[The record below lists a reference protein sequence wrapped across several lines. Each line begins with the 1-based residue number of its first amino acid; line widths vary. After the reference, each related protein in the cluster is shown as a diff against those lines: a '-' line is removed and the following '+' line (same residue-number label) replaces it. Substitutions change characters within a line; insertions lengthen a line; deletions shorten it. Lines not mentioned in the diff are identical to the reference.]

1 MSKILSPLKVGVLFI
16 AALGAFAIYVW
27 ETADSPLK
35 GGGGYT
41 IHADFDD
48 ATGLVSGGMVKLA
61 GINIGEIDSIKL
73 VDNKARITILIRE
86 DVELRTDAAAGKRQE
101 TLLGMTSIELTP
113 GSPDQPVLGE
123 GGEIVNVRGGDQMK
137 AVMDQVELITSD
149 VRDITAGLREVL
161 GTDRGTGAMTRLLDN
176 MAEISDRL
184 RDVVAS
190 NEVRLDRTLANFEA
204 LSGDLRTI
212 SSSNKDD
219 IRQLMTDARVIAS
232 ELRVLVDGNKDQV
245 KSNLDSV
252 DRSIKSLET
261 SMDKVSRA
269 LDHVESAAKKTDA
282 IVDRLD
288 QGEGTIGR
296 LLSDEEMADNV
307 ADLTENASDF
317 MSRIVKL
324 RTIFDVRYEY
334 HTNML
339 KVADRPG
346 GKAYI
351 GLKLQPRFDK
361 YYLIEVI
368 DDHRPVY
375 ERTQTTTTTDGG
387 APEIE
392 NKVVRKPDELKFSVQ
407 FARRFYFLTLRFGLI
422 ESTGG
427 VGADLDFFED
437 ALKLKIDVFDF
448 DPVDASYPRLKA
460 MVSYEFYKHIFLAAG
475 VDDIINFRNDPED
488 NLATWY
494 IGAGI
499 RFDDEDL
506 KALLTTIPTPS
517 F

>member
-1 MSKILSPLKVGVLFI
+1 MKSILTPLKVGVLFI
-16 AALGAFAIYVW
+16 AALGAFALYVW

-35 GGGGYT
+35 GGGGYS
-41 IHADFDD
+41 IVASFDD

-61 GINIGEIDSIKL
+61 GINIGEIESIKL
-73 VDNKARITILIRE
+73 VGNKARIVMLIRD
-86 DVELRTDAAAGKRQE
+86 DVELRADASAGKRQE

-113 GSPDQPVLGE
+113 GSPSQPVLAA

-137 AVMDQVELITSD
+137 AVMDQVEMITSD
-149 VRDITAGLREVL
+149 VKDITAGLREVL

-190 NEVRLDRTLANFEA
+190 NEARLDRTLANFEA
-204 LSGDLRTI
+204 LSGDLRSI
-212 SSSNKDD
+212 SASNKDD
-219 IRQLMTDARVIAS
+219 IRQLLTDARVIAT
-232 ELRVLVDGNKDQV
+232 ELRTFVDGNKDQV

-252 DRSIKSLET
+252 DRSIQSLET
-261 SMDKVSRA
+261 SMEKVSRA
-269 LDHVESAAKKTDA
+269 LDHVESAAKKTDN

-334 HTNML
+334 HTNLL
-339 KVADRPG
+339 KVDERPG

-368 DDHRPVY
+368 DDHRPVF
-375 ERTQTTTTTDGG
+375 ERAETTTTTDGVVSR
-387 APEIE
+387 ES
-392 NKVVRKPDELKFSVQ
+392 KVVRKPDELKFSVQ

-427 VGADLDFFED
+427 VGADLDFFD
-437 ALKLKIDVFDF
+437 DSLKFKLDVFDF
-448 DPVDASYPRLKA
+448 DPVDSSYPRLKA
-460 MVSYEFYKHIFLAAG
+460 MISYEFYKHIFLAGG
-475 VDDIINFRNDPED
+475 VDDIINFDD
-488 NLATWY
+488 DLATWY
-494 IGAGI
+494 VGAGI

-506 KALLTTIPTPS
+506 KALLTTVPTPS